1 VAKRTIKAQ
10 ASKLT
15 LPLEYPLVIT
25 RGTTVVSETVI
36 VRVQGDDYEGV
47 GECAPIPRYDETVD
61 SVLAFYEQHFA
72 KDVDATNM
80 DAMLADVPSGAR
92 CGLDLALYDLL
103 GKRLGVP
110 LWDVFGLDPRAIP
123 LTSFTIYINDIGATL
138 ELVRAHRDAP
148 VLKIK
153 LGTGIEIET
162 IEAIRSIYTGTIR
175 VDANEGWTPSS
186 AVQILRELER
196 FEIEF
201 CEQPIPAGAPEQLR
215 WVSDRTRI
223 PIVVD
228 EDSIVARDLPPLAG
242 CVEGINIKLAKCGG
256 IREALAMIHTA
267 RALGLK
273 IMLGCMTESTVL
285 ITGAAHLAPMVDWVD
300 LDGNL
305 FLARDPF
312 VGVTHESGK
321 LTLPDRPGLGILG
334 SAGYAT

>member
-1 VAKRTIKAQ
+1 M
-10 ASKLT
+10 
-15 LPLEYPLVIT
+15 IT

-36 VRVQGDDYEGV
+36 VRVQGDGDEGV

-72 KDVDATNM
+72 THTEMISM
-80 DAMLADVPSGAR
+80 DAILADVPPGAR
-92 CGLDLALYDLL
+92 CGLDLALHDLL
-103 GKRLGVP
+103 GKRLGIP
-110 LWDVFGLDPRAIP
+110 LWDMFGLDPRSIP

-153 LGTGIEIET
+153 LGIGSEIET
-162 IEAIRSIYTGTIR
+162 IEAIRSTYSGTIR
-175 VDANEGWTPSS
+175 VDANEGWTPAS

-196 FEIEF
+196 FDIEF

-215 WVSDRTRI
+215 WVSDHTRI

-228 EDSIVARDLPPLAG
+228 EDSIVARDLPVLAG

-256 IREALAMIHTA
+256 IREAIAMIHTA

-273 IMLGCMTESTVL
+273 IMLGCMTESSVL
-285 ITGAAHLAPMVDWVD
+285 ITGAAHLAPLVDWVD

-312 VGVTHESGK
+312 AGVAHASGK
-321 LTLPDRPGLGILG
+321 LTLSDRPGLGILE
-334 SAGYAT
+334 SASYAT